1 MRLNRSTG
9 GGGLTARVVC
19 WWLKLKRQQKI
30 YSKAAR

>member
-9 GGGLTARVVC
+9 GVLTARVVC

>member
-9 GGGLTARVVC
+9 GGVLTARVVC